1 MVAARRSGGAGR
13 PVVRVGDALH
23 RRLSALDLT
32 LAARTYPGS
41 VSHPDPVR
49 AAADAYVR
57 ILARHEPDAALA
69 IGVDAPPLPDLSP
82 TWLVRKYDV
91 QGETLEALDAAGEG
105 DEGLR
110 AALRE
115 RLQRER
121 LLFET
126 GFTPRLVAGL
136 ATPVHLV
143 RYAIEGLTVT
153 PDAAGEAL
161 IRRLEATP
169 AAVRQ
174 YIAALRWARD
184 NADRFTG
191 TGVAPVRQLD
201 TLAEQVEAWIDGD
214 WFGQVAVEGGVDA
227 VARRRVR
234 AAADEIAPAL
244 GELLT
249 LLRAELRPVAPS
261 ADGVGEA
268 VYPDLAAGM
277 LGARIDIDDTY
288 AYGWTEL
295 ERLVTEARELAGR
308 IAGPEAAASEDP
320 VRAAASVLD
329 DDPRYRLEGV
339 DAIRSWLAER
349 VAETIEAVG
358 EAFDLPASVRHVEC
372 LVSEAA
378 SGVVYYTPGAPDG
391 STPGRVVWTIPSGVP
406 VAASWQEVTSVHHEG
421 VPGHHLQFVLTASYP
436 QLHPWQRHLCH
447 VHGYAE
453 GWAHYAE
460 QLADELG
467 LIRDDAERLG
477 LVLGQIWRSVRIV
490 ADIGLH
496 TGRPIPANSLVPER
510 EWTPELARRM
520 LVELALVEPA
530 LAGFEV
536 DRYLGWPGQ
545 ALAFKVG
552 ARLWRE
558 ARQERQAQQGA
569 SFSLRDF
576 HRDAL
581 ALGPMGLDPLRELLA
596 RDA

>member
-1 MVAARRSGGAGR
+1 M
-13 PVVRVGDALH
+13 RV
-23 RRLSALDLT
+23 
-32 LAARTYPGS
+32 
-41 VSHPDPVR
+41 
-49 AAADAYVR
+49 AADAYVR
-57 ILARHEPDAALA
+57 ELARHEPDAALA
-69 IGVDAPPLPDLSP
+69 IDAEASPLPDLSP
-82 TWLVRKYDV
+82 TWLVRKYDL
-91 QGETLEALDAAGEG
+91 QGETLEALEAAGQG
-105 DEGLR
+105 DKVLR

-161 IRRLEATP
+161 IRRLEAAP

-184 NADRFTG
+184 NADRFSG

-201 TLAEQVEAWIDGD
+201 TLAEQVGAWIDGD
-214 WFGQVAVEGGVDA
+214 WFGQVPIEDGVDEQ
-227 VARRRVR
+227 ARHRVR
-234 AAADEIAPAL
+234 AAADEIASAL
-244 GELLT
+244 SELRT
-249 LLRAELRPVAPS
+249 LLRDELRPIAPS
-261 ADGVGEA
+261 ADGVGEE

-288 AYGWTEL
+288 AYGWAEL

-308 IAGPEAAASEDP
+308 IAGPQSAAGEDP
-320 VRAAASVLD
+320 VRAAASVLA

-339 DAIRSWLAER
+339 DAIRSWLTER
-349 VAETIEAVG
+349 VTETIDAVG
-358 EAFDLPASVRHVEC
+358 EAFDLPASVANVEC
-372 LVSEAA
+372 LVSEAS

-406 VAASWQEVTSVHHEG
+406 LAASWQEVTSVHHEG

-447 VHGYAE
+447 IHGYAE

-496 TGRPIPANSLVPER
+496 TGRPIPANPLVPER

-520 LVELALVEPA
+520 LVDFALVEPA

-558 ARQERQAQQGA
+558 ARGA
-569 SFSLRDF
+569 REARLGARFSLRAF

-596 RDA
+596 AGR